1 MINVLVTGSNGQLAT
16 CLKSLAEG
24 YNELNF
30 IYTDYLDLDITNP
43 KALRNFF
50 KGYSSIDYCINCAAY
65 TAVDNAEKEEKLAD
79 QINSEGVGNLSQVCN
94 ENNTTLIHVST
105 DFVFDGKNNQPY
117 VEEDLTNPLS
127 VYGKTKLDGELII
140 RNNSSKYFI
149 IRTSWLYSEHKK
161 NFMKTML
168 ELAKNKKELS
178 IISDQIGTPT
188 YALDLAN
195 TLLNIVNSQNK
206 EYGVYH
212 YSNEGVASWY
222 DFAKAIFEINNI
234 EVKVKPTRTEAYPTP
249 AKRPHYS
256 VLDKTK
262 IKNSFNLE
270 IPYWRDSL
278 IAALNK
284 YNESRHS

>member
-30 IYTDYLDLDITNP
+30 IYTDYLDLDITKP

-79 QINSEGVGNLSQVCN
+79 QINSEGAGNLSQVCN

-168 ELAKNKKELS
+168 ELAKNKKELG

-195 TLLNIVNSQNK
+195 TILNIVNYQNK

-212 YSNEGVASWY
+212 FSNEGVASWY

-234 EVKVKPTRTEAYPTP
+234 EVKVKPIRTEAYPTP

-262 IKNSFNLE
+262 IKNNFDVE

-278 IAALNK
+278 IVALKK

>member
-16 CLKSLAEG
+16 CLKSLEEG

-30 IYTDYLDLDITNP
+30 IYTDYLDLDITKP

-50 KGYSSIDYCINCAAY
+50 KSYSSIDYCINCAAY

-79 QINSEGVGNLSQVCN
+79 QINSEGAGNLSQVCK

-127 VYGKTKLDGELII
+127 VYGKTKLDGELVI

-168 ELAKNKKELS
+168 ELAKNKKELG

-195 TLLNIVNSQNK
+195 TILNIVNSQNK

-234 EVKVKPTRTEAYPTP
+234 EVKVKPIKTEAYPTP

-262 IKNSFNLE
+262 IKNNFDVE

-278 IAALNK
+278 IVALKK